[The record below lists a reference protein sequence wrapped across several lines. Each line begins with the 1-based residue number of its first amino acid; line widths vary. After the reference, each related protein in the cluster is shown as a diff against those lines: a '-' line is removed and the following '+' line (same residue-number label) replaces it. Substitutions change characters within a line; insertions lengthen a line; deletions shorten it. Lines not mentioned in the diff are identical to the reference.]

1 MFPSE
6 FKSEEKL
13 NMTINL
19 LMVILVITSIT
30 LTIIE
35 SVESVMTPELKN
47 LFLSIHIAILAA
59 FLAELLYRL
68 WSAAQKHE

>member
-35 SVESVMTPELKN
+35 SVESVMTPELNN

>member
-19 LMVILVITSIT
+19 LMVILVITGIT

-35 SVESVMTPELKN
+35 AVESVMTPELKN